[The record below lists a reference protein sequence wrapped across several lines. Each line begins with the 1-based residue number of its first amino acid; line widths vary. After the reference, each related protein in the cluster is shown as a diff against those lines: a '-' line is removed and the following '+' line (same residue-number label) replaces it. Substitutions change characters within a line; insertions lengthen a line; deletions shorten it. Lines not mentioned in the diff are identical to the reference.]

1 MSASRDERDRILNLI
16 EEGRVT
22 ADQAAQLLDALDEE
36 HERSAERAR
45 VLRVRVTALN
55 PRQQRINMAAT
66 LPLNLV
72 RGSLRLGTQLL
83 PQLSNTALE
92 DLLRSID
99 SRAAGRL
106 LDLQDLDTGERLEI
120 FVE

>member
-1 MSASRDERDRILNLI
+1 MPASRDERDRILHLI

-36 HERSAERAR
+36 HERSPERAR
-45 VLRVRVTALN
+45 VLRVRVTTLN
-55 PRQQRINMAAT
+55 SRRVNMAAT

-72 RGSLRLGTQLL
+72 RVSLRLGTQLL

-92 DLLRSID
+92 DLLRTID